1 MNPRCILFP
10 DLNIALPSLPSN
22 YMHSIGT
29 RNGGGASK
37 EVQCS
42 LPHLGPLVETG
53 EAAQ

>member
-1 MNPRCILFP
+1 MNPCCILFP
-10 DLNIALPSLPSN
+10 ALEIALPCLLSN
-22 YMHSIGT
+22 YMHNIGT

-37 EVQCS
+37 EVQFP